1 MGSYSVALQAYQ
13 GCRNIATANAYTTP
27 C

>member
-13 GCRNIATANAYTTP
+13 GCRKIATAIAYTTP